1 MQRLVQIAKAMGD
14 ESRLRILR
22 VLMSGAY
29 NVAELTSILVMG
41 QSRVS
46 RHLKL
51 LLDAGLTRVRREGTW
66 AWYDSSAISTNG
78 RDGLPAKALALLCD
92 HDGDAPWLAGDE
104 SRRQA
109 CLEQRRQKNREF
121 HDRGAPG
128 WARLREEPFGDSDLS
143 ARVLAALGDNRQVAD
158 LGCGPGVLLPAP
170 VSHAQRVIGV
180 DTSQAMLDQAVQT
193 LADLEAG
200 LRGRIEL
207 RLGALEHLPLADGEV
222 DAALM
227 NMVLHHL
234 AEPATVLREVKRI
247 LSAGGRLV
255 ICDLLRHDD
264 EAMREDYGDLWLGFE
279 EEGLR
284 RSLSDAGFVVEAVE
298 HHQESDR
305 VGIMLFQARARD

>member
-1 MQRLVQIAKAMGD
+1 MQQLVQIAKAMGD

-22 VLMSGAY
+22 VLMNGAY
-29 NVAELTSILVMG
+29 NVAELTGILQMG

-66 AWYDSSAISTNG
+66 AWYDSSAISGTNG
-78 RDGLPAKALALLCD
+78 DGLPGRVLALLCD
-92 HDGDAPWLAGDE
+92 HDGDAPWLSGDE
-104 SRRQA
+104 ARRQA
-109 CLEQRRQKNREF
+109 CLEQRRKVNREF

-128 WARLREEPFGDSDLS
+128 WTRLREELFGDSDLS
-143 ARVLAALGDNRQVAD
+143 ARILTALGGGRKVAD
-158 LGCGPGVLLPAP
+158 LGCGPGALLPSL
-170 VSHAQRVIGV
+170 VSQAERVIGV
-180 DTSQAMLDQAVQT
+180 DASRAMLDQAEET
-193 LADLEAG
+193 LAALDGDA
-200 LRGRIEL
+200 RGRIEL

-234 AEPATVLREVKRI
+234 AEPATVLAEVRRI

-264 EAMREDYGDLWLGFE
+264 EGMRETYGDLWLGFE

-284 RSLSDAGFVVEAVE
+284 RALEDAGFSVEALE
-298 HHQESDR
+298 HHQKSDR
-305 VGIMLFQARARD
+305 VGILLIQARA